1 MSFFPFESLVGV
13 QRELGLLVGVL
24 IGFGFGFTLER
35 AGFGRAQKL
44 VGQFYGYDMTVFKV
58 MFSAIVTA
66 MLGLVVLSGLGLAD
80 FRAVAEKAASST
92 YLWPMLVGGLLLG
105 AGFIISG
112 YCPGTSWAAAASGK
126 LDGLATVLGVI
137 VGQVAYAELLSIPA
151 VNRFQN
157 SGDLG
162 PLFLWDLLKLPNK
175 AGPPM
180 VAIAI
185 TVMAVGCF
193 IGAEKLEKLLA
204 QRADPAA
211 RATPAG
217 RPGRFVFAG
226 LAASA
231 LVGLALVALPTGTQ
245 AARQPRAI
253 APLDLA
259 RRVLDE
265 PWKVRVVDLR
275 DPKACAEK
283 RIPGS
288 ECVSPADLGK
298 LGLSY
303 ANPARDLVL
312 VGEGDLAAVPKE
324 ALAYGGTLAVL
335 QGGWKGWQAFA
346 LEPPQPPGPG
356 ASPAELETFR
366 LRAGLQSALT
376 GMTAAP
382 PPPPPTAAPAGPPRK
397 GGGGCGS

>member
-1 MSFFPFESLVGV
+1 MERNPDKFWNPYLAGAVLGLVLLSAFLVMGKGLGASNTSLRLGVTAIQAVAPGYGTATPSLARTRAEGHPLDNWLVFEVVGV
-13 QRELGLLVGVL
+13 LLGGFVAAYTSGRPGKETLKGPRISTPARWGMAFGGGVLMGVL

-112 YCPGTSWAAAASGK
+112 YCPGTSWVATASGK
-126 LDGLATVLGVI
+126 IDGLLTVLGVI
-137 VGQVAYAELLSIPA
+137 VGQVAYAELLSIPVVA
-151 VNRFQN
+151 RFQN

-162 PLFLWDLLKLPNK
+162 RLFLWDLLKLPSK

-180 VAIAI
+180 VAIAVTI
-185 TVMAVGCF
+185 MAVGCF
-193 IGAEKLEKLLA
+193 IGAEKLEKVLA
-204 QRADPAA
+204 ARADPAA

-217 RPGRFVFAG
+217 RSGRFVFAG

-245 AARQPRAI
+245 AARQPRPI

-259 RRVLDE
+259 RRV
-265 PWKVRVVDLR
+265 V
-275 DPKACAEK
+275 
-283 RIPGS
+283 
-288 ECVSPADLGK
+288 
-298 LGLSY
+298 
-303 ANPARDLVL
+303 
-312 VGEGDLAAVPKE
+312 
-324 ALAYGGTLAVL
+324 
-335 QGGWKGWQAFA
+335 
-346 LEPPQPPGPG
+346 
-356 ASPAELETFR
+356 
-366 LRAGLQSALT
+366 
-376 GMTAAP
+376 
-382 PPPPPTAAPAGPPRK
+382 
-397 GGGGCGS
+397 